1 MTPSPGT
8 SAVASAAVGDV
19 LVRADGLT
27 LGYGR
32 TAVLR
37 DVDLEIRAGEW
48 WFVIG
53 PNGSGKSTFS
63 RALFGLVTPT
73 SGELWIDPERA
84 PRSRWAFV
92 PQRSALNPSVPTT
105 VREQVELGLVGLG
118 IGGGAG
124 AERVATAL
132 AQVGLGARARDD
144 FWALSGGQRQR
155 VMLARAL
162 VRRPAMLVLDEPE
175 AGLDLAAEEHLLATL
190 ATINREHGVTL
201 VYVTH
206 DLACVRR
213 HATHVA
219 LFHDGRVECGRSNEL
234 MVRARLERAYGVALP
249 ERFEASA

>member
-1 MTPSPGT
+1 MTMPFENSAAPSP
-8 SAVASAAVGDV
+8 SAGDV
-19 LVRADGLT
+19 LVRADGLA
-27 LGYGR
+27 LGYRR

-37 DVDLEIRAGEW
+37 DVDLEIRAGDW

-53 PNGSGKSTFS
+53 PNGTGKSTFT

-73 SGELWIDPERA
+73 GGTLWIDPERA

-92 PQRSALNPSVPTT
+92 PQRSTLNPSVPTT

-118 IGGGAG
+118 RGAG
-124 AERVATAL
+124 VERVAAAL
-132 AQVGLGARARDD
+132 AQVGLGERARDD

-162 VRRPAMLVLDEPE
+162 VRRPAVLVLDEPE
-175 AGLDLAAEEHLLATL
+175 AGLDLAAEERLLATL
-190 ATINREHGVTL
+190 AAINREHGVTII
-201 VYVTH
+201 YVAH

-219 LFHDGRVECGRSNEL
+219 LFHDGRVESGPSSE
-234 MVRARLERAYGVALP
+234 MMTRARLERAYGVAIP
-249 ERFEASA
+249 AGPEASE